1 MKLLCIGL
9 LLSGAAGSLI
19 RQKTNTA
26 LAADSAV
33 DPAKWGALD
42 LIKEMNRD
50 LLRVN
55 IRFGRVRSFL
65 QLAVA
70 DSPAA
75 TKGKPVKA
83 VAKTADKKAA
93 QKPKFNPE
101 DAVAQMDKMGPEQ
114 MPAMLGLLKGMY
126 GSWKDKIGTAN
137 KREKEE
143 KKDFDAEIKN
153 LEEKKKRFKG
163 DANATK
169 TYDNIEK
176 YWRRQRSIAH
186 RQYHTVLKIAHG
198 GMEKFK
204 SVMHAMQAAVDG
216 KKPDEKTMKA
226 VQSMEMPEVV
236 LLQQVESL
244 TRWTR
249 GAMSGLR
256 DAKNPYPGQL

>member
-1 MKLLCIGL
+1 M
-9 LLSGAAGSLI
+9 
-19 RQKTNTA
+19 NT
-26 LAADSAV
+26 
-33 DPAKWGALD
+33 
-42 LIKEMNRD
+42 D

-55 IRFGRVRSFL
+55 IRFGRVSSFL
-65 QLAVA
+65 QLSVG
-70 DSPAA
+70 DSPAT

-83 VAKTADKKAA
+83 AAKSVEKKAA
-93 QKPKFNPE
+93 EKPKFDPQA
-101 DAVAQMDKMGPEQ
+101 AVAQMDQMGPKD
-114 MPAMLGLLKGMY
+114 MPVMLGLLKGMY
-126 GSWKDKIGTAN
+126 GSWKEKIGTAN

-143 KKDFDAEIKN
+143 KSEFDEEMKN
-153 LEEKKKRFKG
+153 LEAKKKRFKD

-176 YWRRQRSIAH
+176 YWKRQRAIAH

-204 SVMHAMQAAVDG
+204 SVMHAMQAAIDG
-216 KKPDEKTMKA
+216 KKPDAATMKK

-244 TRWTR
+244 QKWSR

-256 DAKNPYPGQL
+256 DARNPYPGML

>member
-1 MKLLCIGL
+1 MNAKLG
-9 LLSGAAGSLI
+9 G
-19 RQKTNTA
+19 
-26 LAADSAV
+26 
-33 DPAKWGALD
+33 
-42 LIKEMNRD
+42 
-50 LLRVN
+50 
-55 IRFGRVRSFL
+55 VRSFL
-65 QLAVA
+65 QVSVA

-83 VAKTADKKAA
+83 VVAKHADKKAA
-93 QKPKFNPE
+93 EKPKFDPQA
-101 DAVAQMDKMGPEQ
+101 AVAQMDKMGPAQ

-126 GSWKDKIGTAN
+126 ASWKEKIGTAN

-143 KKDFDAEIKN
+143 KKEFDEEMKN
-153 LEEKKKRFKG
+153 MEAKKKRFKD

-176 YWRRQRSIAH
+176 YWKRQRSIAH

-204 SVMHAMQAAVDG
+204 SVMQAMEQAVQG
-216 KKPDEKTMKA
+216 KKPDAATMAK

-244 TRWTR
+244 QKWSR
-249 GAMSGLR
+249 GAMSRLR
-256 DAKNPYPGQL
+256 DAKNPYPGML